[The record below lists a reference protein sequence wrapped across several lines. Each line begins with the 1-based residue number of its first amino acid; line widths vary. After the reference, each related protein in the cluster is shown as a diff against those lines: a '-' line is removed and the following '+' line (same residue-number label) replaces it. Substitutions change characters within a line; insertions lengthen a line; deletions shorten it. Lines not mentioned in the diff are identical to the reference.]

1 MGEINLKRDDLMI
14 DTKGMNTKQ
23 VVEIAKDY
31 AEKNGIKDI
40 VVATTKGEMGIIASE
55 IFGKE
60 YNLVIVTHITGFR
73 ENNIQELSEENKAKI
88 LRNGANV
95 FTGTMIFHNLNDHIR
110 AKGYYTMHNI
120 IADTL
125 RLFGQG
131 AKVTAEIV
139 MMAADAGLI
148 EAEKDVIAIAGTG
161 RGADTVMLIKSANS
175 RRMFDLKFKEIIAKP
190 KNW

>member
-1 MGEINLKRDDLMI
+1 MI
-14 DTKGMNTKQ
+14 DTKGMKTSQ
-23 VVEIAKDY
+23 VVEIAHESARKH
-31 AEKNGIKDI
+31 NIKDI
-40 VVATTKGEMGIIASE
+40 VVATTMGDTGVIASD

-60 YNLVIVTHITGFR
+60 YNLVVVTHITGFR
-73 ENNIQELSEENKAKI
+73 KNNVQELDEKKKGKILEKGAKI
-88 LRNGANV
+88 

-131 AKVTAEIV
+131 TKVVGEIV

-148 EAEKDVIAIAGTG
+148 ETDKDVIGIAGTG
-161 RGADTVMLIKSANS
+161 RGADTVILLKSANS
-175 RRMFDLKFKEIIAKP
+175 RKMFDLKFKEIIAKP
-190 KNW
+190 KDW